1 MENLVK
7 LSQDKATLKDLKD
20 FMYKKMYAKIVD
32 KVIKK
37 EDVSGYADAKQI
49 IKDALEEIDSLFKD
63 GKKSNKI
70 NQSE

>member
-20 FMYKKMYAKIVD
+20 FIYKKMYEKIVD
-32 KVIKK
+32 KVLKK

-49 IKDALEEIDSLFKD
+49 IKDTIEEIDSLFKD
-63 GKKSNKI
+63 GKKSINI

>member
-1 MENLVK
+1 MENLIK

-20 FMYKKMYAKIVD
+20 FIYKKMYAKIVD

-49 IKDALEEIDSLFKD
+49 IKDSLEEIDSLFKD
-63 GKKSNKI
+63 GKKSSKL